1 MGRIEINNFNIADLE
16 QAIKNVL
23 TETVIKTVKN
33 QLRPI
38 NEIEISL
45 FTRENTAK
53 MLCISLP
60 TLNEWTKTGIIKAY
74 RIGGRVLYKH
84 DDITDALC
92 LITTNTKRGGKSC

>member
-60 TLNEWTKTGIIKAY
+60 TLNEWTKWLLWSDRATYYGQT
-74 RIGGRVLYKH
+74 VPL
-84 DDITDALC
+84 
-92 LITTNTKRGGKSC
+92 